1 MIKCVNGLETYQLYS
16 ALKLHFTTDFDAVKY
31 NFKTTTKRE
40 TFEKRK
46 DRYFFEKLSR
56 KLPKEKMIDYFTA
69 NLLQNP
75 KVWIGDMCDKAYSD
89 YQSRYDKL
97 SYMFSQD
104 LNYMSNKGYSFD
116 QLCKPFDDNS
126 GNPLLSSLQ
135 STEIHM
141 ETVVLIDIMVNFLKK
156 LKGKINDPLGI
167 NKEQID
173 RLLSYK
179 SIMLTRPLPLE
190 NLKKKVLLAFTS

>member
-16 ALKLHFTTDFDAVKY
+16 ALKLHFTSDFDAVKY

-40 TFEKRK
+40 TFEKRR

-56 KLPKEKMIDYFTA
+56 KLPKEKMIDYFTS

-75 KVWIGDMCDKAYSD
+75 KVWIGDMSDKVYND

-97 SYMFSQD
+97 TYMFAHD
-104 LNYMSNKGYSFD
+104 LTYMSNKGYTFD
-116 QLCKPFDDNS
+116 QLCKPFDDGS
-126 GNPLLSSLQ
+126 GNPLLESLQ
-135 STEIHM
+135 STEINI
-141 ETVVLIDIMVNFLKK
+141 ETVVLVDIMVNFLKRLKTK
-156 LKGKINDPLGI
+156 LSDPLGI
-167 NKEQID
+167 HKEQID

-190 NLKKKVLLAFTS
+190 NLKRKALLAFTS